1 MSDMYII
8 FRTHTHTHKKPRITL
23 SRKFPL
29 VLASIRLTVPICA
42 HKILQDY
49 PQYSTQSLSCDCFF
63 LSATGLDSRC

>member
-8 FRTHTHTHKKPRITL
+8 FRTKKKKKKPRITL

-42 HKILQDY
+42 HKVLQDY
-49 PQYSTQSLSCDCFF
+49 PQYST
-63 LSATGLDSRC
+63 